1 MATRKKTAPKRP
13 AKKRQPAA
21 AAQRAAKASTAA
33 KRAAKPA
40 RPAPAKAA
48 AKKPRA
54 QPESLRLRSMSA
66 SLTVDDL
73 ERSLRFYRNG
83 LGFVV
88 GEEWKKDGKLL
99 GYVMKAGTCE
109 VGIGQDDWAK
119 GRDRVK
125 GVGYRLYCETTQDVD
140 AFAARVKA
148 AGYPLAEEPADSSWG
163 ARSFSVVDPDGFR
176 LSIFRKIKK

>member
-1 MATRKKTAPKRP
+1 MATRKKTTPKRS
-13 AKKRQPAA
+13 AKKRKPA
-21 AAQRAAKASTAA
+21 TAA
-33 KRAAKPA
+33 KRAVKSSKARRAAKPA
-40 RPAPAKAA
+40 KPAPRKAA

-73 ERSLRFYRNG
+73 DRSLRFYRDG

-88 GEEWKKDGKLL
+88 GEEWKKEGQLL

>member
-1 MATRKKTAPKRP
+1 MATRKKTAAKRP
-13 AKKRQPAA
+13 AKKRKPAA
-21 AAQRAAKASTAA
+21 TPKRAAKAPTAR
-33 KRAAKPA
+33 RAAKPA
-40 RPAPAKAA
+40 KRAPRKAA

-73 ERSLRFYRNG
+73 ERSLRFYRDG

-88 GEEWKKDGKLL
+88 GEEWKKEGKLL

-125 GVGYRLYCETTQDVD
+125 GVGYRLYCETTQNVD

-148 AGYPLAEEPADSSWG
+148 AGYELAEEPADSSWG

-176 LSIFRKIKK
+176 ISIFRKIKK